1 MDAQTVTNLLTAGLG
16 IGTVWLAVETR
27 RMAVAASKALELE
40 SQAFLSFR
48 GLQIARANIQSLAAG
63 PDAPGLRIAL
73 RLSNPGKV
81 RVTYE
86 VSEFAVTFSSSSA
99 PEATFNTRGGVVH
112 PTEEN
117 LFYYPWVA
125 SPGHL
130 HLLNAG
136 TVQFSV
142 SYWSR
147 PDVKQTLSARVSF
160 TITRTDPLDWEW
172 IYDNGPTY
180 G

>member
-27 RMAVAASKALELE
+27 RMASAARNALELE
-40 SQAFLSFR
+40 SQPFLSFR
-48 GLQIARANIQSLAAG
+48 GLRLARSNLRSLSDSSDAAG
-63 PDAPGLRIAL
+63 LRVAL
-73 RLSNPGKV
+73 RLFNPGKV
-81 RVTYE
+81 RVYYAVE
-86 VSEFAVTFSSSSA
+86 EFRVAFSDGPSA
-99 PEATFNTRGGVVH
+99 QATFNTRGDVVH

-125 SPGHL
+125 TPGDL

-136 TVQFSV
+136 TVHFRI
-142 SYWSR
+142 SYWSS
-147 PDVKQTLSARVSF
+147 PKVKSSLAARLSF
-160 TITRTDPLDWEW
+160 TITATSPLDWEW
-172 IYDNGPTY
+172 IYEEGPTY